1 MVVSAPFLCSK
12 CSTETW
18 SYFDDGIFA
27 PPMECSNIECCN
39 KFGLEIQR
47 IRAVTCDFQKL
58 KVQELEMV
66 ENDVARIPRSFD
78 VEVRHDLINMC
89 IPGDIV
95 KIVGV
100 IKTIQNEAPRSFKGN
115 RRESGLH
122 TLYLVANSL
131 VKIKKTSSS
140 STTTTTA
147 TTNKD
152 NKNDE
157 IPINRDPKNIFSGG
171 SGLSSQAEFVSTKK
185 LLNSIRSMAYSNGGS
200 CLGLL
205 IASLCPTIFGHE
217 LVKGGLLL
225 GLFGGTKNQRN
236 SKVNVRSDIHVLIVG
251 DPGLG
256 KSQMLRSASSIAPR
270 AVYVCGNTS
279 TNAGLT
285 VAISREGRGGET
297 TIEAGALVL
306 SDQGVCCI
314 DELDKMT
321 CDPHALLEAMEQQS
335 ISIAKSGM
343 VTSLKSRASVLAAA
357 NPTGGHYNRRKTVCE
372 NLKMATALLTR
383 FDLVFI
389 LLDKPDDGHD
399 RKISEHIMRTHA
411 LASNLNETSLICDD
425 DYNRPISR
433 HFQIESTE
441 DTSEMTLSQRLRRQ
455 SNFFSERALNP
466 DILRKYVEFARQ
478 HVHPRLTAAA
488 AKVLQR
494 LYLTLRSQQSLGK
507 SIPVTTRHL
516 ESLIRLSQARA
527 KIELRDE
534 VTEDDAKDVVQLLQ
548 ESLLDA
554 FTTETGEID
563 LKRKGGMS
571 TAKQVKAL
579 VQTMN
584 KEASLKGSNIFTR
597 VEILEII
604 LKMKLEK
611 DGSSLIDVMMTE
623 SYLLAKGNR
632 TYQLASS
639 L

>member
-1 MVVSAPFLCSK
+1 
-12 CSTETW
+12 
-18 SYFDDGIFA
+18 
-27 PPMECSNIECCN
+27 
-39 KFGLEIQR
+39 
-47 IRAVTCDFQKL
+47 
-58 KVQELEMV
+58 
-66 ENDVARIPRSFD
+66 
-78 VEVRHDLINMC
+78 
-89 IPGDIV
+89 
-95 KIVGV
+95 
-100 IKTIQNEAPRSFKGN
+100 
-115 RRESGLH
+115 
-122 TLYLVANSL
+122 
-131 VKIKKTSSS
+131 
-140 STTTTTA
+140 
-147 TTNKD
+147 
-152 NKNDE
+152 
-157 IPINRDPKNIFSGG
+157 
-171 SGLSSQAEFVSTKK
+171 
-185 LLNSIRSMAYSNGGS
+185 MAYANGGT

-217 LVKGGLLL
+217 LVKAGLLL
-225 GLFGGTKNQRN
+225 GLFGGTKNQTD

-256 KSQMLRSASSIAPR
+256 KSQMLRAASSIAPR

-279 TNAGLT
+279 TTAGLT

-314 DELDKMT
+314 DELDKMS

-357 NPTGGHYNRRKTVCE
+357 NPIGGHYNRRKTVCE

-411 LASNLNETSLICDD
+411 LASNLADTSVISDD
-425 DYNRPISR
+425 MFTGFSS
-433 HFQIESTE
+433 HIENNDS
-441 DTSEMTLSQRLRRQ
+441 SEMTLSQRLRREA
-455 SNFFSERALNP
+455 NFFSERPLNP
-466 DILRKYVEFARQ
+466 DILRKYVEFSRQ
-478 HVHPRLTAAA
+478 HIHPKLTAAA

-571 TAKQVKAL
+571 IAKQVKAL
-579 VQTMN
+579 AQMLS
-584 KEASLKGSNIFTR
+584 KEANLKGSTMFSR

-604 LKMKLEK
+604 LRMKLEK

-623 SYLLAKGNR
+623 SYLLAKGNK
-632 TYQLASS
+632 TYQLAAT
-639 L
+639 